1 MFFKNVLHLM
11 SVSIATAKKAN
22 QAHAAFPITTHEL
35 QLLLK
40 CRIYVTNT
48 FCINYKHCSCHHINS
63 ASFWYQKG
71 RKRKMSSR
79 M

>member
-1 MFFKNVLHLM
+1 MFSKNVLHLM

-40 CRIYVTNT
+40 CQIYVTNT
-48 FCINYKHCSCHHINS
+48 F
-63 ASFWYQKG
+63 
-71 RKRKMSSR
+71 
-79 M
+79 